1 MSRHHVAAGW
11 SSISAVLRPIV
22 AASLPQP
29 CINPKP
35 GCPGMVEAGMQWDLA
50 HRGGGLVDP
59 STDPRDV
66 GAAHR
71 HCNRS
76 AGGKVGAAIRN
87 AKRQT
92 QRRMPRW

>member
-1 MSRHHVAAGW
+1 MSRHHTAIGW
-11 SSISAVLRPIV
+11 STISAQLRPIIR
-22 AASLPQP
+22 ATLPQP

-35 GCPGMVEAGMQWDLA
+35 GCPGMVESDQQWDVA

-59 STDPRDV
+59 STDPRDC
-66 GAAHR
+66 GPAHR

-76 AGGKVGAAIRN
+76 AGGKVGAAITH

-92 QRRMPRW
+92 QRRMPTW